1 MRTNQMSELANQIC
15 GQFRAAIGERM
26 FERNNDRRG
35 SGTFEEVLFSSG
47 HLGSHINL
55 YPCDNVGKC
64 AFDAVFISF
73 SSELSRRNF
82 TALRRDQFITLDRV
96 MQKLVQQV
104 LGDCAGINKHVL
116 LITDHLDSE
125 VLNPWMPVINQM
137 VNNGIKFELVYLN
150 ASGQMNLVDLGMFV

>member
-15 GQFRAAIGERM
+15 GQFRAALGERM

-47 HLGSHINL
+47 HSISNINL

-64 AFDAVFISF
+64 AHEAVFISI

-82 TALRRDQFITLDRV
+82 TALRRDQFISLDRV
-96 MQKLVQQV
+96 MQKMVQQV
-104 LGDCAGINKHVL
+104 LGNCAGINKHVL
-116 LITDHLDSE
+116 LITDHLDTE

-137 VNNGIKFELVYLN
+137 INDGIKFELVYLN
-150 ASGQMNLVDLGMFV
+150 ASGQMSLLDLAMFA

>member
-15 GQFRAAIGERM
+15 GQFRAAMGERM

-47 HLGSHINL
+47 HSISNINL
-55 YPCDNVGKC
+55 FPSDNVGKC
-64 AFDAVFISF
+64 AHEAVFISF

-82 TALRRDQFITLDRV
+82 TALRRDQFISLDRI
-96 MQKLVQQV
+96 MQKMVQQV
-104 LGDCAGINKHVL
+104 LGNCAGINKHVL
-116 LITDHLDSE
+116 LITDHLDTE

-137 VNNGIKFELVYLN
+137 INNGIKFELVYLN
-150 ASGQMNLVDLGMFV
+150 ASGQMSLVDLAMFA